1 MILIVIGGR
10 DYSNYTFVK
19 KHLGFMKL
27 EKIITTGENGA
38 GLLARRFAE
47 ENKIPLKVYKADE
60 ELHGRK
66 AKIIRDEKMLKEN
79 REAVVLALPGGK
91 DTEACLKIAEELKMM
106 RIC

>member
-1 MILIVIGGR
+1 MILVVIGAR
-10 DYSNYTFVK
+10 DYTNYTFVK
-19 KHLGFMKL
+19 KTLGFMKID
-27 EKIITTGENGA
+27 KIITTGENGA

-47 ENKIPLKVYKADE
+47 EKKIPLKVYKADT

-66 AKIIRDEKMLKEN
+66 AKIIRDEQMLKEN
-79 REAVVLALPGGK
+79 REAVVLAFAGGK